1 MTYNK
6 HKSDKALTAN
16 SLPRNRNCEKLTKFS
31 ALLMIHELQ
40 QKNGKF
46 NPAIL
51 DEAQK
56 VVNSMETDSETQIEA
71 FRNLITALASSGRYQ
86 KAENLLQQI
95 NKHPVVKAKELRK
108 LATALVMAGDIFA
121 EDAQPIF
128 TEAEEFARAIKHI
141 ETKVKELRELAAV
154 LAQTRYTH
162 KALALIEEC
171 DALSF

>member
-1 MTYNK
+1 MTYNN
-6 HKSDKALTAN
+6 HRSDKHFTAN
-16 SLPRNRNCEKLTKFS
+16 SLAYDCNCEKLTKFS

-40 QKNGKF
+40 QKNGHF

-56 VVNSMETDSETQIEA
+56 VVNSMETDSEIQIEA
-71 FRNLITALASSGRYQ
+71 FRNLITALAQAGHYQ
-86 KAENLLQQI
+86 KAENLSQQI
-95 NKHPVVKAKELRK
+95 KKHPVVKTKELRK

-128 TEAEEFARAIKHI
+128 SEAEEFARAIKHI
-141 ETKVKELRELAAV
+141 ETKVKALRELAAV
-154 LAQTRYTH
+154 LVQTRYIH